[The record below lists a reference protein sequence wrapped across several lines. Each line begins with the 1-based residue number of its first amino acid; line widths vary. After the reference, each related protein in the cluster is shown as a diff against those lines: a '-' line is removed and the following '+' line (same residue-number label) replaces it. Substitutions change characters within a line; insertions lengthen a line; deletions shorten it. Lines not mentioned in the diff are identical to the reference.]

1 MSVYWVFLEIKV
13 ELSVERFYCPDLRIR
28 FKTLQS
34 RDHEHIF
41 GFDWRVSSR
50 TRINDLLIQIID
62 DQFHIESMLCDQVLK
77 PSCNDDFA
85 IFYYEL

>member
-1 MSVYWVFLEIKV
+1 MSLSVYLVFLEIKV
-13 ELSVERFYCPDLRIR
+13 ELSVERFYCPDFRTR

-50 TRINDLLIQIID
+50 ARIIDLLIQSPSAVSS
-62 DQFHIESMLCDQVLK
+62 DQS
-77 PSCNDDFA
+77 A
-85 IFYYEL
+85 